1 MKGGHKMANTK
12 YQIWNKTSHVYTPVG
27 EDLTHAQWIERYQWI
42 NNPVAVPV
50 VAAGMFNGGFIG
62 ELSQMKLICESQ
74 GAEFP
79 SGLTNEELLDAIAAF
94 EDEMNTPDPDY
105 VTPEERQAAALEA
118 IAMENMPDVN
128 E

>member
-1 MKGGHKMANTK
+1 MANTK
-12 YQIWNKTSHVYTPVG
+12 YQIWDKTSHVYTPAG
-27 EDLTHAQWIERYQWI
+27 EDLTPAQWIERYQWI

-62 ELSQMKLICESQ
+62 ELSQMKLMYENM
-74 GAEFP
+74 GAEFDP
-79 SGLTNEELLDAIAAF
+79 SLAGEALLDAIAEF
-94 EDEMNTPDPDY
+94 EDQMNTPDPDY